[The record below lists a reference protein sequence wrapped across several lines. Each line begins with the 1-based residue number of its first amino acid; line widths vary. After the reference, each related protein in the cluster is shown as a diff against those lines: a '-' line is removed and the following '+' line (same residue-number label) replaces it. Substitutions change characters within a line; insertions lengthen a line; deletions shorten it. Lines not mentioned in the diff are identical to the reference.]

1 MGKQNRSKKPDN
13 IFGKGKV
20 TPMQVAFIVDRYLSD
35 NNFPETRSVFRTEAS
50 SLISKSPVHEAPK
63 SLLSLAAMLNEYVC
77 LKEQK
82 VMLEQERARLD
93 QEKLRVQTL
102 LYGMQDVMNAYNASS
117 STPPMIQA
125 PVARPAQPT
134 VVVPHSVPSSGSSPG
149 YVVHNTPT
157 VVPMSVPSN
166 LSNCPAVPNCPLT
179 RKRAG
184 SKVLLD
190 AAPPASKKSC
200 SKIASKNLSNKATQ
214 SKSKVSNQD
223 TAQSSSVVELSPHN
237 RSPNGSLI
245 QGSSVAKSL
254 FNQGS
259 IPTPTNSSGPKTP
272 PQPVSSQADKSPL
285 GNSFVA
291 NSSANS
297 TPQEITPTNCTV
309 ISSERVT
316 VSPYKQMTVYT
327 MERNHCISSSS
338 PLKTNLTRLSKRDH
352 VKGRLDFDGSDEAVN
367 SDTPIVNEI
376 STSDSDKEADIFD
389 MDFPNLDA
397 LGPNFSFSE
406 LLVDLDLDCEG
417 IGRPSQPSLSASMN
431 NDSGTSHESG
441 NANMGVDQ
449 IVSEYSSTVTEV
461 VAGKDINAEG
471 PDNTLTSVKS
481 ITKCIRILSPG
492 KFQKAARILS
502 ISKIVEHESNLE
514 DKGDS

>member
-93 QEKLRVQTL
+93 QEKFRVQAL

-166 LSNCPAVPNCPLT
+166 LSNCPLT

-291 NSSANS
+291 NSSANT

-406 LLVDLDLDCEG
+406 LLVDLDLDYEG

>member
-93 QEKLRVQTL
+93 QEKFRVQAL

-166 LSNCPAVPNCPLT
+166 LSNCPLT

-291 NSSANS
+291 NSSANT

-406 LLVDLDLDCEG
+406 LLVDLDLDYEG

-471 PDNTLTSVKS
+471 PDNTLTS
-481 ITKCIRILSPG
+481 
-492 KFQKAARILS
+492 QKAARILS

>member
-50 SLISKSPVHEAPK
+50 SLISKSPVHE
-63 SLLSLAAMLNEYVC
+63 
-77 LKEQK
+77 EQK

-93 QEKLRVQTL
+93 QEKFRVQAL

-166 LSNCPAVPNCPLT
+166 LSNCPLT

-291 NSSANS
+291 NSSANT

-406 LLVDLDLDCEG
+406 LLVDLDLDYEG

-481 ITKCIRILSPG
+481 ITKCIRILSP
-492 KFQKAARILS
+492 A
-502 ISKIVEHESNLE
+502 
-514 DKGDS
+514 KGCKNSFDQQNC

>member
-461 VAGKDINAEG
+461 VAGKDINAE
-471 PDNTLTSVKS
+471 
-481 ITKCIRILSPG
+481 
-492 KFQKAARILS
+492 A
-502 ISKIVEHESNLE
+502 
-514 DKGDS
+514 KGCKNSFDQQNC

>member
-1 MGKQNRSKKPDN
+1 M
-13 IFGKGKV
+13 
-20 TPMQVAFIVDRYLSD
+20 
-35 NNFPETRSVFRTEAS
+35 
-50 SLISKSPVHEAPK
+50 
-63 SLLSLAAMLNEYVC
+63 
-77 LKEQK
+77 
-82 VMLEQERARLD
+82 
-93 QEKLRVQTL
+93 
-102 LYGMQDVMNAYNASS
+102 
-117 STPPMIQA
+117 
-125 PVARPAQPT
+125 
-134 VVVPHSVPSSGSSPG
+134 
-149 YVVHNTPT
+149 
-157 VVPMSVPSN
+157 
-166 LSNCPAVPNCPLT
+166 
-179 RKRAG
+179 
-184 SKVLLD
+184 
-190 AAPPASKKSC
+190 
-200 SKIASKNLSNKATQ
+200 
-214 SKSKVSNQD
+214 
-223 TAQSSSVVELSPHN
+223 VELSPHN

-291 NSSANS
+291 NSSANT

-431 NDSGTSHESG
+431 NDSGCVFFLLLHSEKFYISLLYSQHTKLHLTIYSVLHMCRTSHESG

-471 PDNTLTSVKS
+471 NYTHLLDM
-481 ITKCIRILSPG
+481 
-492 KFQKAARILS
+492 ILS
-502 ISKIVEHESNLE
+502 IALFCHHIERFILQALIIP
-514 DKGDS
+514 